1 MLNDILEIVVPI
13 LVPLILAFLAPYA
26 RAWLRTNTANL
37 AERAKNA
44 TLEDAIWRVERIIE
58 ACVIATNQTYVES
71 LKKDGAFTKEKQM
84 EAFTQ
89 TLSKIMGIITSE
101 MKLLIIDSVG
111 DFDLF
116 IQTKLE
122 EAVNKAKG

>member
-1 MLNDILEIVVPI
+1 MLTNILEIVVPI
-13 LVPLILAFLAPYA
+13 LVPVILAFLAPYA

-44 TLEDAIWRVERIIE
+44 TLAEAIWRVEKIIE
-58 ACVIATNQTYVES
+58 ACVIATNQTYVEA
-71 LKKDGAFTKEKQM
+71 LKRDGAFTKEAQM

-89 TLSKIMGIITSE
+89 TLNKIMGIVTAE
-101 MKLLIIDSVG
+101 LKLLIIDSVG